1 MKRIVRQFTTADG
14 FKMEYSIVGQGEPI
28 LVMHGGHS
36 NCHEEFGYQ
45 ELVSNGYSIITPS
58 RPGYGK
64 TAKELGITVETA
76 CAAYAQLLDDL
87 QIAQVHLLAISA
99 GGPSGI
105 HFASRFPQRV
115 KSLAL
120 QSAVAGQWL
129 TPADKAYKAARLL
142 FQPRTEAC
150 VWGMMRLVNKLSPR
164 FLLKS
169 MFPSFSTRPAGEQ
182 MKLFNEN
189 DLERFRRMVN
199 RQRSGHGFL
208 LDLAQSGGDLTSVLA
223 AVRCPT
229 LIMHSVHDA
238 SVPVEHARHAHRH
251 IPGAQLCELDSWGHL
266 IWLGKG
272 AADVSQKLLAFLDAA
287 GGE

>member
-14 FKMEYSIVGQGEPI
+14 FKVEYSIVGQGEPI

-36 NCHEEFGYQ
+36 NCHEEFGYKD
-45 ELVSNGYSIITPS
+45 LVSNGYSIITPS

-64 TAKELGITVETA
+64 TAKELGLTIGA
-76 CAAYAQLLDDL
+76 AGAAYARLLDEL

-115 KSLAL
+115 KSITL
-120 QSAVAGQWL
+120 QSAVAAQWL
-129 TPADKAYKAARLL
+129 TPADKTYKAAKLL
-142 FQPRTEAC
+142 FQPRTEAY
-150 VWGMMRLVNKLSPR
+150 VWGMMRLMNKLSPR

-169 MFPSFSTRPAGEQ
+169 MLPSFSTRPAGEQ
-182 MKLFNEN
+182 MKLFSEE
-189 DLERFRRMVN
+189 DLEQFRLMVN

-208 LDLAQSGGDLTSVLA
+208 LDLAQTSDDLTSVLA
-223 AVRCPT
+223 AVRCPA

-238 SVPVEHARHAHRH
+238 SVPVEHARHAHRL

-266 IWLGKG
+266 IWLGKR
-272 AADVSQKLLAFLDAA
+272 AADVSQKLLAFLDAL